1 MELPDLTAQR
11 EEKETVR
18 SGPGQKSGTYRFAH
32 CDRPAGD
39 RNATGSTVDSISE
52 QEGRGTVPIVGI
64 LANVVARGARRVRGD
79 REPALLRDVLEDRL
93 AEWGAADVPE
103 ADDEYRDALRWCG
116 GHAVVLLR
124 PTVDQWVRREKPKAL
139 AKWLHEF

>member
-1 MELPDLTAQR
+1 M
-11 EEKETVR
+11 
-18 SGPGQKSGTYRFAH
+18 
-32 CDRPAGD
+32 
-39 RNATGSTVDSISE
+39 VDSISE
-52 QEGRGTVPIVGI
+52 QERRAAVPIVGI
-64 LANVVARGARRVRGD
+64 LADVVARGARRVRGD

-93 AEWGAADVPE
+93 AERGAADVPE
-103 ADDEYRDALRWCG
+103 ADDEHRDALRWCG